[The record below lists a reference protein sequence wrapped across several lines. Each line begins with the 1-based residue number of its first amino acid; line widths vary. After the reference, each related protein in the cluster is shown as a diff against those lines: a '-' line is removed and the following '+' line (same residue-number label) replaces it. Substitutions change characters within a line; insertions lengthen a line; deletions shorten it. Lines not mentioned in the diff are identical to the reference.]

1 MNTTDL
7 ILYKNAPHEN
17 FFGDMTWVME
27 HYEDDSY
34 NKEDVKTVYFECVNE
49 LIELSAHYGLEGNL
63 WHAYLA
69 FVIAN
74 DENAFS
80 IACEKT
86 GKVNGSIWE
95 LAKMDFTVFRELFS
109 FDLEQLDRGF
119 GTKLGCILKNYKNTN
134 QNGNVFNRRIRDRI
148 CELACHLAD
157 IQDEESFACCVAE
170 FYKEFGVGSLGLH
183 KAFRIKHNEQN
194 EVVIEPIT
202 CTEHRTLSD
211 LVGYERQ
218 KKKLIDNTKNFI
230 DGKPANNVLL
240 FGDSGT
246 GKSSSIKAILNEY
259 Y

>member
-80 IACEKT
+80 IA
-86 GKVNGSIWE
+86 
-95 LAKMDFTVFRELFS
+95 
-109 FDLEQLDRGF
+109 
-119 GTKLGCILKNYKNTN
+119 
-134 QNGNVFNRRIRDRI
+134 
-148 CELACHLAD
+148 
-157 IQDEESFACCVAE
+157 
-170 FYKEFGVGSLGLH
+170 
-183 KAFRIKHNEQN
+183 
-194 EVVIEPIT
+194 
-202 CTEHRTLSD
+202 
-211 LVGYERQ
+211 
-218 KKKLIDNTKNFI
+218 
-230 DGKPANNVLL
+230 
-240 FGDSGT
+240 
-246 GKSSSIKAILNEY
+246 
-259 Y
+259 